1 MNLNKI
7 ELGKKYL
14 FKEEFCKQILEERPN
29 VYNRK
34 VKQFLQWLREF
45 FIFDYKKSSPS
56 TIIILD
62 ILKEYEMFPRYDASN
77 RIQKRLEREATVEK
91 FIREEVFK
99 DSHEVCTSYS
109 KISRDMQ
116 AKGLITEIKAPTLA
130 RGYVNPVLN
139 RMAIKM
145 YMVWVWNEC
154 YEDLTKDQIE
164 EWLQLVIS
172 LMRKDKTDEE
182 IIKEYIE
189 IMSIEDDETRNIV
202 IKDIKQNYYKNAIMI
217 FRSKYGEQP
226 IKVYKWALN
235 AWMEEKEKK

>member
-1 MNLNKI
+1 
-7 ELGKKYL
+7 
-14 FKEEFCKQILEERPN
+14 
-29 VYNRK
+29 
-34 VKQFLQWLREF
+34 
-45 FIFDYKKSSPS
+45 
-56 TIIILD
+56 
-62 ILKEYEMFPRYDASN
+62 MFPRYDASN

-154 YEDLTKDQIE
+154 YEDLTKD
-164 EWLQLVIS
+164 
-172 LMRKDKTDEE
+172 
-182 IIKEYIE
+182 
-189 IMSIEDDETRNIV
+189 
-202 IKDIKQNYYKNAIMI
+202 
-217 FRSKYGEQP
+217 
-226 IKVYKWALN
+226 
-235 AWMEEKEKK
+235 